1 MTTANWNGT
10 ALALACGLLTS
21 VAAQAQ
27 PDTQPA
33 NGSPVAADAQPA
45 AASAPASDAPAPPAP
60 ATAAPPAAPATANS
74 AADALKKQAGDV
86 DQATLLKD
94 TLTKTERQYSLLR
107 AGRVAANYDFN
118 YSYVGTESIDVGFT
132 QGTGDIDLFRIET
145 TRAHTITNTLSV
157 DYGLL
162 DNLTLSGTFPFV
174 SKFTQST
181 EFSGVTFGIGDL
193 TLGARYQPFVQ
204 TTGPTFT
211 VTGNLSLPTGRSP
224 FDEIIGQNT
233 STGSGY
239 ASGTLG
245 INASQ
250 VFDPVALFGS
260 LNFTA
265 GKSVDH
271 LHQYN
276 KTDGSTLTGLRPGKG
291 IGFGAGFT
299 YALSYNVSTSV
310 SFQENVT
317 TSSTISVVDSTN
329 TPQAPRSTTMQVAAL
344 LNFGLGIRLN
354 PKTTVNLTAGI
365 GMTADSPNFSLGLNL
380 PLTFSLF

>member
-1 MTTANWNGT
+1 MTMTSANWNGA
-10 ALALACGLLTS
+10 ALALACGLFTS

-33 NGSPVAADAQPA
+33 TGTPA
-45 AASAPASDAPAPPAP
+45 ATDAPAPAATPAP
-60 ATAAPPAAPATANS
+60 APAPAS

-107 AGRVAANYDFN
+107 AGRVAANYDLN
-118 YSYVGTESIDVGFT
+118 YSYVGSEAIIVGFT
-132 QGTGDIDLFRIET
+132 EGVGDINLLRIET
-145 TRAHTITNTLSV
+145 TRAHTITNTVSV
-157 DYGLL
+157 DYGLM
-162 DNLTLSGTFPFV
+162 DNLTLTGTFPFV

-181 EFSGVTFGIGDL
+181 EFSGVSFGIGDL
-193 TLGARYQPFVQ
+193 SVGARYQPFVQ
-204 TTGPTFT
+204 TNGPTYT
-211 VTGNLSLPTGRSP
+211 VTGSLSLPTGRSP
-224 FDEIIGQNT
+224 FDQIIGQNT
-233 STGSGY
+233 ATGSGY
-239 ASGTLG
+239 GFGTLG

-260 LNFTA
+260 LSFTA
-265 GKSVDH
+265 GKSVSH
-271 LHQYN
+271 LHQFN
-276 KTDGSTLTGLRPGKG
+276 KVDNSTLTGLRPGKG

-317 TSSTISVVDSTN
+317 MSSHISVVNSDN
-329 TPQAPRSTTMQVAAL
+329 VAQAPRQTTMQVAAL

-365 GMTADSPNFSLGLNL
+365 GMTTDSPDFSLGLNV

>member
-1 MTTANWNGT
+1 MTMTTANWNGA
-10 ALALACGLLTS
+10 ALALACGLFAS
-21 VAAQAQ
+21 AAAQAQ

-33 NGSPVAADAQPA
+33 TGSPAAT
-45 AASAPASDAPAPPAP
+45 DAPAPAPTPTVVPPAP
-60 ATAAPPAAPATANS
+60 ATAGT
-74 AADALKKQAGDV
+74 AADALKKQSGDV

-118 YSYVGTESIDVGFT
+118 YSYVGSEAIVVGFT
-132 QGTGDIDLFRIET
+132 QGVGDIDLFRIET
-145 TRAHTITNTLSV
+145 TRAHTITNTLSM
-157 DYGLL
+157 DYGLM
-162 DNLTLSGTFPFV
+162 DNLTVTGTIPFV

-181 EFSGVTFGIGDL
+181 EFSGVSYGIGDL
-193 TLGARYQPFVQ
+193 QLGARYQPFVQ
-204 TTGPTFT
+204 TAGPTFT

-224 FDEIIGQNT
+224 FDQIIGQNT

-239 ASGTLG
+239 AAGTLG

-265 GKSVDH
+265 GKSVGN
-271 LHQYN
+271 LHQHN
-276 KTDGSTLTGLRPGKG
+276 SVDNSTLTGLHPGKG

-317 TSSTISVVDSTN
+317 TSSRIDVVDASN

-344 LNFGLGIRLN
+344 LNFGLGIRLS

-365 GMTADSPNFSLGLNL
+365 GMTTDSPDFSLGLNL

>member
-1 MTTANWNGT
+1 MTMTSANWNGA
-10 ALALACGLLTS
+10 ALALACGLFTS

-27 PDTQPA
+27 PDTQPGTGTPA
-33 NGSPVAADAQPA
+33 SPDAPPPA
-45 AASAPASDAPAPPAP
+45 ATPAPAPAP
-60 ATAAPPAAPATANS
+60 AS

-86 DQATLLKD
+86 DQATLLKE

-107 AGRVAANYDFN
+107 AGRIAANYDLN
-118 YSYVGTESIDVGFT
+118 YSYVGTESINVGFT

-145 TRAHTITNTLSV
+145 TRAHTITNTVSV
-157 DYGLL
+157 DYGLM
-162 DNLTLSGTFPFV
+162 DNLTLTGTFPLV

-181 EFSGVTFGIGDL
+181 EFSGVSFGIGDL
-193 TLGARYQPFVQ
+193 SVGARYQPFVQ
-204 TTGPTFT
+204 TSGPTYT
-211 VTGNLSLPTGRSP
+211 ITGSLSLPTGRSP
-224 FDEIIGQNT
+224 FDQRIGQNT

-239 ASGTLG
+239 GFGSLG

-260 LNFTA
+260 LSFTA
-265 GKSVDH
+265 GKSVAN

-276 KTDGSTLTGLRPGKG
+276 QADQSTLTGLRPGKG

-317 TSSTISVVDSTN
+317 TSSHISVVNSDN
-329 TPQAPRSTTMQVAAL
+329 VAQTPRATTMQVAAL

-365 GMTADSPNFSLGLNL
+365 GMTTDSPNFSLGLNL

>member
-1 MTTANWNGT
+1 MTMTTANWNGA

-33 NGSPVAADAQPA
+33 GTGPA
-45 AASAPASDAPAPPAP
+45 AADTPAP
-60 ATAAPPAAPATANS
+60 ATTVAPPPPPTAGS

-94 TLTKTERQYSLLR
+94 TLTKTDRQYSLLR
-107 AGRVAANYDFN
+107 AGRLATNYDFN
-118 YSYVGTESIDVGFT
+118 YSYVGSQAIDVGFAAVT
-132 QGTGDIDLFRIET
+132 NNIDLLRVET

-181 EFSGVTFGIGDL
+181 DFSGVTHGIGDL

-204 TTGPTFT
+204 SPTGPTYT
-211 VTGNLSLPTGRSP
+211 LTGSLSVPTGRSP
-224 FDEIIGQNT
+224 YDEAIGQNI

-239 ASGTLG
+239 ASGTVG
-245 INASQ
+245 VNASQ

-260 LNFTA
+260 LSITA
-265 GKSVDH
+265 GKSITN
-271 LHQYN
+271 LHQFN
-276 KTDGSTLTGLRPGKG
+276 KTDLSTLTGLRPGKT

-310 SFQENVT
+310 SFQESVT
-317 TSSTISVVDSTN
+317 TASTISYLDSAN
-329 TPQAPRSTTMQVAAL
+329 VAGSRGTTMQVAAI

-365 GMTADSPNFSLGLNL
+365 GLTSDSPDFSLGLNV

>member
-1 MTTANWNGT
+1 MTMTTANWKSAT
-10 ALALACGLLTS
+10 LALACGLLAS

-33 NGSPVAADAQPA
+33 SGSPAAADAPG
-45 AASAPASDAPAPPAP
+45 APAS
-60 ATAAPPAAPATANS
+60 AAAPAAPATAS
-74 AADALKKQAGDV
+74 AAADALKKQSGDV

-107 AGRVAANYDFN
+107 AGRVAANYDLN
-118 YSYVGTESIDVGFT
+118 YSYVGSEAIDVGFT
-132 QGTGDIDLFRIET
+132 QGTGQIDLFRIET
-145 TRAHTITNTLSV
+145 TRAHTITNTLSL
-157 DYGLL
+157 DYGLM
-162 DNLTLSGTFPFV
+162 DNLTVTGTLPLV

-181 EFSGVTFGIGDL
+181 EFSGVTFGLGDL
-193 TLGARYQPFVQ
+193 QLGARFQPFVQ
-204 TTGPTFT
+204 TAGPTYTFNGT
-211 VTGNLSLPTGRSP
+211 LSLPTGRSP
-224 FDEIIGQNT
+224 FDQIIGQNT

-265 GKSVDH
+265 AKSVDH

-276 KTDGSTLTGLRPGKG
+276 KTDQSTLTGIRPGKG

-317 TSSTISVVDSTN
+317 TSSHISVVDAAN
-329 TPQAPRSTTMQVAAL
+329 TPQAPRATTMQVAAL

-354 PKTTVNLTAGI
+354 PKTTINLTAGI
-365 GMTADSPNFSLGLNL
+365 GMTTDSPDFSLGLNV

>member
-1 MTTANWNGT
+1 MNMTMALWNRG
-10 ALALACGLLTS
+10 ALALACGLLAS
-21 VAAQAQ
+21 GAAWAQ

-33 NGSPVAADAQPA
+33 TPTPAAPDAPAANPA
-45 AASAPASDAPAPPAP
+45 AAPAP
-60 ATAAPPAAPATANS
+60 AAPPTGA

-94 TLTKTERQYSLLR
+94 TLTKTDRTYSLLR
-107 AGRVAANYDFN
+107 AGRIAANYDLN
-118 YSYVGTESIDVGFT
+118 YSYTGSQSIDVGFA
-132 QGTGDIDLFRIET
+132 QSTGDIDLLRIET
-145 TRAHTITNTLSV
+145 LRAHTITNTLSV

-162 DNLTLSGTFPFV
+162 DNLTVSGTFPFA
-174 SKFTQST
+174 SKFTQGT
-181 EFSGVTFGIGDL
+181 QYSGTAFGIGDL
-193 TLGARYQPFVQ
+193 SLGARYQPFVQ
-204 TTGPTFT
+204 SATGPTFT
-211 VTGNLSLPTGRSP
+211 LTGTVSLPTGRSP
-224 FDEIIGQNT
+224 YDQILGQNT

-260 LNFTA
+260 LSFSA
-265 GKSVDH
+265 SKSITN

-276 KTDGSTLTGLRPGKG
+276 SADGSVLTGLKPGKG

-310 SFQENVT
+310 SFQESVQTASHITYRDVNNVAGT
-317 TSSTISVVDSTN
+317 
-329 TPQAPRSTTMQVAAL
+329 RGTTMQVSSM
-344 LNFGLGIRLN
+344 LNFGLGLRLS

-365 GMTADSPNFSLGLNL
+365 GLTVDSPDFSLGLNV
-380 PLTFSLF
+380 PLTFAMF

>member
-1 MTTANWNGT
+1 MTMTTANWNGT

-27 PDTQPA
+27 PDTQP
-33 NGSPVAADAQPA
+33 GTGGPA
-45 AASAPASDAPAPPAP
+45 AADAPAPPA
-60 ATAAPPAAPATANS
+60 TTTVTPPAPPATANS

-107 AGRVAANYDFN
+107 AGRVAANYDLN

-162 DNLTLSGTFPFV
+162 DNLTLSGTFPLV

-193 TLGARYQPFVQ
+193 QLGARYQPFVQ
-204 TTGPTFT
+204 TAGPTFT

-224 FDEIIGQNT
+224 FDQIIGQNT

-260 LNFTA
+260 LSFTA

-271 LHQYN
+271 LHQFN
-276 KTDGSTLTGLRPGKG
+276 KTDNSTLTGIRPGKG

-317 TSSTISVVDSTN
+317 TSSTISVVKDN
-329 TPQAPRSTTMQVAAL
+329 VQQTPRNTTMQVAAL

-365 GMTADSPNFSLGLNL
+365 GMTTDSPNFSLGLNL

>member
-1 MTTANWNGT
+1 MTMNSANWNGA

-33 NGSPVAADAQPA
+33 SGTPA
-45 AASAPASDAPAPPAP
+45 AADAPAP
-60 ATAAPPAAPATANS
+60 ATPPSSAATSTN

-94 TLTKTERQYSLLR
+94 TLTKTDRQYSLLK
-107 AGRVAANYDFN
+107 AGRVASNYDLN
-118 YSYVGTESIDVGFT
+118 YSYVGNQTIDVGFSST
-132 QGTGDIDLFRIET
+132 SGDIDLFRIET
-145 TRAHTITNTLSV
+145 QRAHTITNTLSV
-157 DYGLL
+157 DYGVL
-162 DNLTLSGTFPFV
+162 DNLTISGTFPFV

-181 EFSGVTFGIGDL
+181 EYSGIATGIGDL
-193 TLGARYQPFVQ
+193 VLGARYQPFVL
-204 TTGPTFT
+204 TGSGPTFT
-211 VTGNLSLPTGRSP
+211 LTGSLSVPTGRSP
-224 FDEIIGQNT
+224 FDQIIGQNT

-239 ASGTLG
+239 ASGTVG
-245 INASQ
+245 VNASQ

-260 LNFTA
+260 LSLTA
-265 GKSVDH
+265 GKSIEN
-271 LHQYN
+271 LHQFN
-276 KTDGSTLTGLRPGKG
+276 KTDQTTLTGVRPGKS

-310 SFQENVT
+310 SFQETVT
-317 TSSTISVVDSTN
+317 SPSHISFTDSHG
-329 TPQAPRSTTMQVAAL
+329 TPGSPRATTMQVAAL

-354 PKTTVNLTAGI
+354 PKTTVNLSAGI
-365 GMTADSPNFSLGLNL
+365 GLTADSPDFSLGLNV

>member
-1 MTTANWNGT
+1 MTMTSANWNGA

-27 PDTQPA
+27 PDTQP
-33 NGSPVAADAQPA
+33 GTG
-45 AASAPASDAPAPPAP
+45 APASPDAPAAPPAP
-60 ATAAPPAAPATANS
+60 APAPAS

-107 AGRVAANYDFN
+107 AGRIAANYDLN
-118 YSYVGTESIDVGFT
+118 YSYVGTESINVGFT
-132 QGTGDIDLFRIET
+132 QGVGDIDLFRIET
-145 TRAHTITNTLSV
+145 TRAHTITNTVSV
-157 DYGLL
+157 DYGLM

-181 EFSGVTFGIGDL
+181 KFSGVSFGIGDL
-193 TLGARYQPFVQ
+193 SFGARYQPFVQ
-204 TTGPTFT
+204 TSGPTYT
-211 VTGNLSLPTGRSP
+211 VTGSLSLPTGRSP
-224 FDEIIGQNT
+224 FDQIIGQNT

-239 ASGTLG
+239 AFGTLG

-260 LNFTA
+260 LSFTG
-265 GKSVDH
+265 GKSVSH
-271 LHQYN
+271 LHQHN
-276 KTDGSTLTGLRPGKG
+276 DADGSTLTGIQPGKG

-317 TSSTISVVDSTN
+317 TSSHISVVDASN
-329 TPQAPRSTTMQVAAL
+329 ASLTPRATTMQVAAL

-365 GMTADSPNFSLGLNL
+365 GMTTDSPDFSLGLNV